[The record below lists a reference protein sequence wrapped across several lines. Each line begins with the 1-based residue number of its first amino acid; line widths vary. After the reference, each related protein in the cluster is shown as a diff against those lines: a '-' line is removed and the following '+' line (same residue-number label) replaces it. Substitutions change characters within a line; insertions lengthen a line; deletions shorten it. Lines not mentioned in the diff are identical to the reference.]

1 MAQKTA
7 HFDPNKKGLTMNIF
21 ISILL
26 VVMAGVI
33 FCQNWQMEK
42 FRKGV
47 AIYRYYAKLHENKAI
62 HAEEAQELALDLIK
76 ELGYDVDRLSAG
88 DRTKKPLTESEAWA
102 IHDRMNI
109 RQARLEVADEELKEA
124 ERIYNMSN

>member
-1 MAQKTA
+1 
-7 HFDPNKKGLTMNIF
+7 MNIF
-21 ISILL
+21 IAILML
-26 VVMAGVI
+26 VTAVII

-47 AIYRYYAKLHENKAI
+47 VFYRYYAKLHENKAI

-88 DRTKKPLTESEAWA
+88 DRTKKPLTESEVWA

-109 RQARLEVADEELKEA
+109 RQVRLEVADEELEQA
-124 ERIYNMSN
+124 ERIYNMSK